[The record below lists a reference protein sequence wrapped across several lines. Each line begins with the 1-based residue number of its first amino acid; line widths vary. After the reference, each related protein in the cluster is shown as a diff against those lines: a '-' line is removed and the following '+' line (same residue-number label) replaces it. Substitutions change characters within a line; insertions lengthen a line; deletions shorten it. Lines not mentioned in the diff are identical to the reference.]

1 MTAKHSNNQILRMKR
16 MVRII
21 RFSLALALFC
31 LCACLNA
38 ASAEEM
44 AGVPVLGY
52 HRFGPTVADSMTVTT
67 PVFESQLKWLAENQY
82 TVIPL
87 RTLVDFLRG
96 QGPPP
101 PPRSVVI
108 TVDDGHQ
115 SVYSVMLPL
124 VRKYSIPVTLFIYP
138 SAISNASYA
147 MRWEQLKELKQTG
160 FFDIQSHSYWHPNF
174 HREKKKLPPA
184 DYQKL
189 VETQLKK
196 SRSVLEEKSG
206 SKVDILAWPFG
217 IYDEAL
223 EKDAEQAGY
232 VAAFS
237 IDHRHAKKSDP
248 MMALPRYL
256 IANGDGTKGFQAIVT
271 GRSSGKAP
279 AGYSR

>member
-1 MTAKHSNNQILRMKR
+1 MARILK
-16 MVRII
+16 
-21 RFSLALALFC
+21 FSFAMALLC
-31 LCACLNA
+31 LCVLVNA
-38 ASAEEM
+38 AGAEEM

-67 PVFESQLKWLAENQY
+67 PVFESQLKWLVDNQF
-82 TVIPL
+82 TVISL
-87 RTLVDFLRG
+87 RTLVDALRG

-101 PPRSVVI
+101 PAKSVVI

-115 SVYSVMLPL
+115 SVYSQMLPL

-147 MRWEQLKELKQTG
+147 MTWDQLKELKQTG
-160 FFDIQSHSYWHPNF
+160 LFDIQSHSYWHPNF
-174 HREKKKLPPA
+174 HKEKKKLPPA

-196 SRSVLEEKSG
+196 SRAVLEEKSG
-206 SKVDILAWPFG
+206 SRVDILAWPFG

-237 IDHRHAKKSDP
+237 IDHRHATQSDR

-271 GRSSGKAP
+271 GRSAGKAP